1 MSASGQLRTHSS
13 PNIQA
18 GSVRRV
24 NFPIWSYAKIFPL
37 ATLYHKRINFSAVY
51 RVNQG
56 SIYHPNKEAE
66 LFLLENFR
74 PGCGDLGHSIW
85 DSVRKNCQDLGDR
98 RRILN
103 LRHVSR
109 FETKLSL
116 CKFMQEAPDELARNG
131 PWTEKPSADHELL
144 NQIKSYNFFL
154 QRRE

>member
-1 MSASGQLRTHSS
+1 MSASGQLRTYSS

-24 NFPIWSYAKIFPL
+24 KFPIWSYAKIFIL

-85 DSVRKNCQDLGDR
+85 DSVRKKLPR
-98 RRILN
+98 
-103 LRHVSR
+103 SR
-109 FETKLSL
+109 WPKKNPQLASRLAFRDQT
-116 CKFMQEAPDELARNG
+116 KFMQEAPDELARNG